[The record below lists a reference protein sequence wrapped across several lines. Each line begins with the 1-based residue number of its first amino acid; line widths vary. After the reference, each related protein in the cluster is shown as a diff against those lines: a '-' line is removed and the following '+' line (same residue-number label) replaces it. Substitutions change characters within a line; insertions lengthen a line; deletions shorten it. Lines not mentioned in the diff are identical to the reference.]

1 MIHVTDTLSLDDRE
15 IEERFVRASGP
26 GGQNVNKVSTA
37 VELRFNV
44 AASSLPEEVKQ
55 RLIALAGSKMSADG
69 VLLIDSREN
78 RLQSQNRVAAR
89 ARLVALI
96 QQALIRPRTR
106 RPTRPKAGAREK
118 RLTTKKLRGSIK
130 ASRGRRPSDKD
141 D

>member
-1 MIHVTDTLSLDDRE
+1 MIYISDAISLAERE

-37 VELRFNV
+37 VQLRFDV
-44 AASSLPEEVKQ
+44 GASSLPEEVRH
-55 RLIALAGSKMSADG
+55 RLIKLAGSKMSGDG

-78 RLQSQNRVAAR
+78 RLQSQNRTAAR

-106 RPTRPKAGAREK
+106 RPTRPKSGAREK
-118 RLTTKKLRGSIK
+118 RLVVKKLRGNIK
-130 ASRGRRPSDKD
+130 ASRRKD
-141 D
+141 DTADD

>member
-1 MIHVTDTLSLDDRE
+1 MIYVTDQVSLDERE

-44 AASSLPEEVKQ
+44 AASSLPDDAKQ
-55 RLIALAGSKMSADG
+55 RLIALAGSKMSSDG

-89 ARLVALI
+89 ARLAALI
-96 QQALIRPRTR
+96 QQALVRPRTR
-106 RPTRPKAGAREK
+106 RPTKPKAGAREK
-118 RLTTKKLRGSIK
+118 RLTVKKLRSSIK
-130 ASRGRRPSDKD
+130 AGRGRRRDSDD
-141 D
+141 

>member
-1 MIHVTDTLSLDDRE
+1 MIYVTDTLSLDERE
-15 IEERFVRASGP
+15 IDERFVRASGP

-44 AASSLPEEVKQ
+44 AASSLPEDAKQ
-55 RLIALAGSKMSADG
+55 RLIKLAGSKISSDG

-78 RLQSQNRVAAR
+78 RLQSQNRTAAR

-106 RPTRPKAGAREK
+106 RATKPKAAAREK
-118 RLTTKKLRGSIK
+118 RLTVKKLRGNIK
-130 ASRGRRPSDKD
+130 AGRSRRREGD